1 VSSALAARAARRS
14 LGQIRYVCPVPP
26 RAAEGLVATV
36 YAQAERD
43 FGMLAPPVALH
54 SPAPLPLAAAWAMLR
69 ETLLASGPV
78 GRAEKEVVAAAVSA
92 ANTCPYCVSVHTAA
106 VRGLVHGPVP
116 AQIAAG
122 RIEEIADRRLREIA
136 RYARW
141 GGSPGPE
148 PFAPDGYFP
157 ELAGVAVTFHYL
169 NRMVNVFLP
178 GSLLPP
184 RAPKAVSATFL
195 RVLGSVMLS
204 ADAGPEAALELLP
217 EATLPAEFAWAAGRP
232 RVAEALSRASAAISQ
247 AGQQAVPRPVR
258 ELVLDRL
265 SSWDGQ
271 PPGPSRAWA
280 DAAAG
285 RLATA
290 DRAAGRLALLTAFA
304 SYQVTQADVD
314 DVRPLADEEL
324 IGLTAWASMAAAR
337 RIGSWLH
344 EPAAGPRRHEV
355 AGGRKGAGA

>member
-1 VSSALAARAARRS
+1 MSSALVARAARRS
-14 LGQIRYVCPVPP
+14 LGQIRYVSPVPP

-54 SPAPLPLAAAWAMLR
+54 SPAPLPLAAAWVMLR
-69 ETLLASGPV
+69 ETLLASGQAS
-78 GRAEKEVVAAAVSA
+78 RAEKEVVAAAVSA

-106 VRGLVHGPVP
+106 VRGLVRGPVP

-122 RIEEIADRRLREIA
+122 RIEEIADRRLREVA

-141 GGSPGPE
+141 GGRPGQELDVPG
-148 PFAPDGYFP
+148 GYFP

-184 RAPKAVSATFL
+184 RAPKMVGAAFL

-204 ADAGPEAALELLP
+204 ADASSEATLGLLP
-217 EATLPAEFAWAAGRP
+217 EAPLPAEFVWAVRRP
-232 RVAEALSRASAAISQ
+232 RVAAALSRAAAAIGQ
-247 AGQQAVPRPVR
+247 AGQLAVPRPVR

-271 PPGPSRAWA
+271 PPGPSRTWA
-280 DAAAG
+280 EAATGGLAAA
-285 RLATA
+285 
-290 DRAAGRLALLTAFA
+290 DRPAGRLALLTALA
-304 SYQVTQADVD
+304 SYQVSPADVD
-314 DVRPLADEEL
+314 EVRPLGDEEL
-324 IGLTAWASMAAAR
+324 IGLTSWASMAAAR
-337 RIGSWLH
+337 RIGSWLG
-344 EPAAGPRRHEV
+344 ESVARPRRPETT
-355 AGGRKGAGA
+355 GGRKGAGV